1 MLRETFLIKFFRR
14 LTAYENHYPPE
25 TGYCRGSHYLFRRNG
40 LDTLLHLIA
49 ILIGIFGLLVY
60 FRSVIRVMLLN
71 WRERDLISYFA
82 AVAAVVLIRRF
93 TDSGAGYERI
103 QRSQAWVFPVFV
115 ILSVAF
121 WFLLVQLCFT
131 LILWGTRAE
140 TSFIYSFTAS
150 GSALSTLGFKTPSS
164 WLGEFLAIVEGAMG
178 LAIVVLLFSF
188 VPGYLAAVQA
198 RERKVG
204 WLYDRTEGHPTYQTV
219 LEGMNTSEQD
229 INDTGIWEDWEAW
242 FRGIYETHTTAP
254 ILTFVPSIYHGAN
267 WLRTSASILDT
278 ASLLMSVLDEKK
290 TYAAHMCRDIGART
304 IQLLAKELHI
314 TAPSLGRA
322 IPHSPDL
329 PANTFD
335 LVYNQLVA
343 NGVPVNPDKEKC
355 RETFTQLRAEYAAD
369 LNQISR
375 ITSMPL

>member
-1 MLRETFLIKFFRR
+1 AVMGVERGLEGLR
-14 LTAYENHYPPE
+14 N
-25 TGYCRGSHYLFRRNG
+25 
-40 LDTLLHLIA
+40 
-49 ILIGIFGLLVY
+49 
-60 FRSVIRVMLLN
+60 
-71 WRERDLISYFA
+71 
-82 AVAAVVLIRRF
+82 
-93 TDSGAGYERI
+93 
-103 QRSQAWVFPVFV
+103 
-115 ILSVAF
+115 
-121 WFLLVQLCFT
+121 
-131 LILWGTRAE
+131 
-140 TSFIYSFTAS
+140 
-150 GSALSTLGFKTPSS
+150 
-164 WLGEFLAIVEGAMG
+164 
-178 LAIVVLLFSF
+178 
-188 VPGYLAAVQA
+188 
-198 RERKVG
+198 
-204 WLYDRTEGHPTYQTV
+204 V

-229 INDTGIWEDWEAW
+229 INDTGIWEDWEDW

>member
-1 MLRETFLIKFFRR
+1 M
-14 LTAYENHYPPE
+14 
-25 TGYCRGSHYLFRRNG
+25 
-40 LDTLLHLIA
+40 DTLLHLIA

-219 LEGMNTSEQD
+219 
-229 INDTGIWEDWEAW
+229 
-242 FRGIYETHTTAP
+242 
-254 ILTFVPSIYHGAN
+254 
-267 WLRTSASILDT
+267 
-278 ASLLMSVLDEKK
+278 
-290 TYAAHMCRDIGART
+290 
-304 IQLLAKELHI
+304 
-314 TAPSLGRA
+314 
-322 IPHSPDL
+322 
-329 PANTFD
+329 
-335 LVYNQLVA
+335 
-343 NGVPVNPDKEKC
+343 
-355 RETFTQLRAEYAAD
+355 
-369 LNQISR
+369 
-375 ITSMPL
+375 

>member
-1 MLRETFLIKFFRR
+1 MTGRKGIRPIK
-14 LTAYENHYPPE
+14 
-25 TGYCRGSHYLFRRNG
+25 
-40 LDTLLHLIA
+40 
-49 ILIGIFGLLVY
+49 
-60 FRSVIRVMLLN
+60 
-71 WRERDLISYFA
+71 
-82 AVAAVVLIRRF
+82 
-93 TDSGAGYERI
+93 
-103 QRSQAWVFPVFV
+103 Q
-115 ILSVAF
+115 
-121 WFLLVQLCFT
+121 
-131 LILWGTRAE
+131 
-140 TSFIYSFTAS
+140 
-150 GSALSTLGFKTPSS
+150 
-164 WLGEFLAIVEGAMG
+164 
-178 LAIVVLLFSF
+178 
-188 VPGYLAAVQA
+188 
-198 RERKVG
+198 
-204 WLYDRTEGHPTYQTV
+204 V

-229 INDTGIWEDWEAW
+229 INDTGIWEDW

>member
-1 MLRETFLIKFFRR
+1 M
-14 LTAYENHYPPE
+14 
-25 TGYCRGSHYLFRRNG
+25 
-40 LDTLLHLIA
+40 DTLLHLIA

-229 INDTGIWEDWEAW
+229 INDTGIWEDWEDW